1 MRVAID
7 SVGRIVI
14 PKVLRQAL
22 GITPDTTL
30 EMIPDGSGLRLE
42 PVWPNRREIGAS
54 DGLPVLVRVEGA
66 TLTDDDVRRVRD
78 DLQR

>member
-14 PKVLRQAL
+14 PKVIRQAL
-22 GITPDTTL
+22 GITPDTSL
-30 EMIPDGSGLRLE
+30 ELIPDGSGLRLE
-42 PVWPNRREIGAS
+42 PVWTSRREIEAS
-54 DGLPVLVRVEGA
+54 DGLPILVRVEGA

>member
-14 PKVLRQAL
+14 PKAFRQAL

-30 EMIPDGSGLRLE
+30 ELILDGSGLRLE
-42 PVWPNRREIGAS
+42 PVWPSRREIGAR
-54 DGLPVLVRVEGA
+54 DGLPVLVRVEGVE
-66 TLTDDDVRRVRD
+66 LTDDDVRRVRD
-78 DLQR
+78 ELQH